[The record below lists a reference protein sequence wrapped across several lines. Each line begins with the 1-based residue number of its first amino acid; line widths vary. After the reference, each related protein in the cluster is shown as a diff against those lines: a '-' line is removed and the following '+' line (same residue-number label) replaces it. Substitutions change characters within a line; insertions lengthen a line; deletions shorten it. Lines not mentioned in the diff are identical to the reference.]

1 MENIM
6 KTITLSLI
14 ALAALSG
21 AAFANDSNE
30 EERIEQRMLLSFSG
44 GQSVA
49 ANALTAYPARV
60 SAGLT
65 EFEKMTI
72 RANERMNENKDNR

>member
-1 MENIM
+1 M

-30 EERIEQRMLLSFSG
+30 EQRIEQRMLLSFNG
-44 GQSVA
+44 GKTA
-49 ANALTAYPARV
+49 DTNALMAYPARL

-72 RANERMNENKDNR
+72 RADERMNENKDNR

>member
-1 MENIM
+1 M
-6 KTITLSLI
+6 KTIIVSLV

-21 AAFANDSNE
+21 AAFANDRNE
-30 EERIEQRMLLSFSG
+30 EQRIEQRMLLSFNG

-49 ANALTAYPARV
+49 ANALMAYPAQV

-72 RANERMNENKDNR
+72 RADERMNENKDNR

>member
-6 KTITLSLI
+6 KTITLSLV

-21 AAFANDSNE
+21 AALANDRNE
-30 EERIEQRMLLSFSG
+30 EQRIEQRMLLSFNG

-49 ANALTAYPARV
+49 ANALMAYPAQV

-65 EFEKMTI
+65 EFEKLTI
-72 RANERMNENKDNR
+72 RANERLNENKDNR

>member
-1 MENIM
+1 M

-30 EERIEQRMLLSFSG
+30 QERIEQRMLLSSNG

-49 ANALTAYPARV
+49 ANALMAYPAQV

-65 EFEKMTI
+65 EFEKVTI
-72 RANERMNENKDNR
+72 RAGERMNENKDNR

>member
-1 MENIM
+1 M
-6 KTITLSLI
+6 KTITLSLV

-21 AAFANDSNE
+21 AALANDRNE
-30 EERIEQRMLLSFSG
+30 EQRIEQRMLLSFNG

-49 ANALTAYPARV
+49 ANALMAYPAQV

-65 EFEKMTI
+65 EFEKLTI

>member
-1 MENIM
+1 M

-49 ANALTAYPARV
+49 ANALTAYTARV

-72 RANERMNENKDNR
+72 RAGERMNENKDNR

>member
-1 MENIM
+1 M

-21 AAFANDSNE
+21 AAFANDRNE
-30 EERIEQRMLLSFSG
+30 EQRIEQRMLLSFNG
-44 GQSVA
+44 GQSVT
-49 ANALTAYPARV
+49 ANALMAYPARV

-72 RANERMNENKDNR
+72 RADERMNENKDNR

>member
-1 MENIM
+1 M

-21 AAFANDSNE
+21 ATFANDRNE
-30 EERIEQRMLLSFSG
+30 QERIEQRMLLSFSG
-44 GQSVA
+44 GKTA
-49 ANALTAYPARV
+49 DTNALMAYPAQV

-72 RANERMNENKDNR
+72 RADERMNENRDNR

>member
-30 EERIEQRMLLSFSG
+30 EQRIEQRMLLSFDG

-49 ANALTAYPARV
+49 ANALMAYPARV

>member
-30 EERIEQRMLLSFSG
+30 EQRIEQRMLLSFNG

-49 ANALTAYPARV
+49 ANALMAYPARV

-72 RANERMNENKDNR
+72 RAGERMNENKDNR

>member
-1 MENIM
+1 M
-6 KTITLSLI
+6 KTITLSLV

-21 AAFANDSNE
+21 AAFANDRNE
-30 EERIEQRMLLSFSG
+30 EQRIEQRMLLSFNG
-44 GQSVA
+44 GKSVA
-49 ANALTAYPARV
+49 ANALMAYPAQV

-72 RANERMNENKDNR
+72 RAGERMNENKDNR

>member
-1 MENIM
+1 M
-6 KTITLSLI
+6 KTVALSLV

-30 EERIEQRMLLSFSG
+30 EQRIEQRMLLSFNG

-49 ANALTAYPARV
+49 ANALMAYPAQV

-72 RANERMNENKDNR
+72 RAGERMNENKDNR